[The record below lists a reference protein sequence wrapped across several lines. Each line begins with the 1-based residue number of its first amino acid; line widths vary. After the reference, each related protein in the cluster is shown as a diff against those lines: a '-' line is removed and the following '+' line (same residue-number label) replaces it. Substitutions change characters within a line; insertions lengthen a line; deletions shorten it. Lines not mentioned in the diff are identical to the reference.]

1 MRQTLFAAVLTAAML
16 LALSA
21 TALADNIPGGF

>member
-1 MRQTLFAAVLTAAML
+1 MRRTFFAVLVAATML